1 MITTPIPT
9 PGDLHHT
16 TPFPSTPVGHQTQ
29 QWSPR
34 NPRLF
39 LVGLGS
45 GLFLYLLA
53 LVIVAVFVA
62 PVVTLAATVTLVPA
76 SKTLSTTLAV
86 TALAT
91 GTPEQARKQVAAR
104 LLSVSRPAQNQ
115 TVPTT
120 GTGHA
125 PARAGRAQ

>member
-1 MITTPIPT
+1 MEEGAGRAPIAPPPAAPDQKGGCPVITSPIPT

-16 TPFPSTPVGHQTQ
+16 TPLPSTSVGHQTP
-29 QWSPR
+29 WSPR
-34 NPRLF
+34 HQRLF

-53 LVIVAVFVA
+53 LVLVAVFVA

-76 SKTLSTTLAV
+76 SKTLSTTLTV
-86 TALAT
+86 TALST

-104 LLSVSRPAQNQ
+104 L
-115 TVPTT
+115 
-120 GTGHA
+120 
-125 PARAGRAQ
+125 